1 MDVFRA
7 AEKLMAMD
15 DDAWARHANPWSGWS
30 RLSCIPLLALAVWS
44 RAWIGWWSLIPIG
57 LAIAWTWLNPR
68 LFGPPKS
75 LDNWMSRGVLGER
88 IFLARKKHP
97 IPAHHERAGVILA
110 GMSAPGVVILL
121 YGLLVLDGR
130 ATLCGAVLTALPK
143 LWFLDRMVW
152 LQRDMEK
159 QKKTP
164 GA

>member
-88 IFLARKKHP
+88 IFLARKERP

-121 YGLLVLDGR
+121 YGLLVLDGW

-159 QKKTP
+159 QKETP